1 MHGRFGR
8 SGRIGVHGDL
18 RYGDLGHVDLGDV
31 GLGHDDVG
39 FDCPTHAGLVGVRRI
54 GNGPIDYDFYR
65 ARAVTER
72 TRVRRAALTALTRF
86 IRRMTLTI
94 GRKDSPAG

>member
-1 MHGRFGR
+1 MHGRFGKP
-8 SGRIGVHGDL
+8 GRIEAHGDL
-18 RYGDLGHVDLGDV
+18 RYGDLGHVDLGHV
-31 GLGHDDVG
+31 ELGHD
-39 FDCPTHAGLVGVRRI
+39 CRTNAALVGVRRI

-86 IRRMTLTI
+86 IRRVSLMI

>member
-1 MHGRFGR
+1 MHGRFGKP
-8 SGRIGVHGDL
+8 GRIEGHGDL
-18 RYGDLGHVDLGDV
+18 GRDELGRDDLGR
-31 GLGHDDVG
+31 
-39 FDCPTHAGLVGVRRI
+39 DCPTHAALVDARRI
-54 GNGPIDYDFYR
+54 GNGLIDYDFYR

-86 IRRMTLTI
+86 VRRVSLTI